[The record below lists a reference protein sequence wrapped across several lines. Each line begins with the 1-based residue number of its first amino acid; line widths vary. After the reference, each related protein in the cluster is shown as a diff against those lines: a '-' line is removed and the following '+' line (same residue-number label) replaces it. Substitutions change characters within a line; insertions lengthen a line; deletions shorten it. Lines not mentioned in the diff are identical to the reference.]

1 MTVEQIRQKFLS
13 NEPGLSWVWE
23 ILEGKRLPETE
34 RIASLPRKQLCEI
47 QDTIKAIR
55 AADRTDSPMALL
67 AVEQLTEKLLSGESV
82 RPDKYYCSN
91 ATRGKRNA
99 AAAGITMLLFIV
111 FLIAAFTGVMR
122 WNAYVG
128 FTCFIIGI
136 AVLMVGSSISN
147 RLYRQDA
154 PQHLAETDYHTDR
167 LYFLRGECFLLS
179 DKLLFSYY
187 KNDRVPARYRDQG
200 PESPDHLCVP
210 ISDISYIQGQMLIL
224 SNGGAISLYDS
235 PQLADM
241 LEYISALVRWAP
253 APYHPSKDS
262 ENSYIKTDKNAMLK
276 LIIAVVVLVIG
287 VYSMPSF
294 VNIVQMWFAR

>member
-34 RIASLPRKQLCEI
+34 RITSLTRKQLCEI

-67 AVEQLTEKLLSGESV
+67 AVEQLTEKMLNGESV
-82 RPDKYYCSN
+82 RSDKYYCSN
-91 ATRGKRNA
+91 ADRSKRNGV
-99 AAAGITMLLFIV
+99 AAGITMLLFIV

-128 FTCFIIGI
+128 FACFIIGI

-147 RLYRQDA
+147 RLYRQDV

-253 APYHPSKDS
+253 APCYPSKDS

-287 VYSMPSF
+287 VCSMPSF
-294 VNIVQMWFAR
+294 VNIVQMWFA